1 MGKLR
6 PCPIKG
12 CKAKWYLLSGLGS
25 HLFMRHNRAQ
35 LIDYILKKEAELLK
49 LDEAEA
55 HV

>member
-6 PCPIKG
+6 PCPVEG
-12 CKAKWYLLSGLGS
+12 CTAKWYRLEGLGS
-25 HLFMRHNRAQ
+25 HLFNYHNKAQ
-35 LIDYILKKEAELLK
+35 LIGYILKAEAELLK